1 MYVVCFPLLR
11 FVFRPLTGLQVQDSD
26 EDGVEGPTI
35 RKGAV
40 EDDGYVSP
48 DFDLPSA
55 SGNEDS
61 PPPKK
66 QKYHKKNRAGA
77 PTSLGD
83 EEVLAL
89 ALLRGR

>member
-11 FVFRPLTGLQVQDSD
+11 FVFRPLTRVQVRDSD

-35 RKGAV
+35 RRGVAK
-40 EDDGYVSP
+40 DDGYVSP

-55 SGNEDS
+55 SGHEDS

-66 QKYHKKNRAGA
+66 QKFDKKNRAGA

-83 EEVLAL
+83 EEALAL